1 MRIGDRN
8 TLMYRVTTLFVS
20 LSVVAGAL
28 CSAQTNDTR
37 PGRTKGLNNG
47 VVWGVGTAEEKKTYV
62 MGIADGV
69 FLQLIV
75 KRSET
80 KTKQDTSLYPKGIL
94 TDDIVQALD
103 SFYADRTNTRVAI
116 VYAYLY
122 VMKKI
127 RGASQ
132 QELDSMV
139 ANFRRRANQ

>member
-1 MRIGDRN
+1 
-8 TLMYRVTTLFVS
+8 MYRVTTLFVS